1 MTDDNFNEKFEDL
14 TEGMRMEKVY
24 DNLADRANLIRVV
37 AMHAADV
44 YKTARKA
51 GLPRRVAAA
60 MARDYFDIETTP
72 SSYFLVGKGE
82 G

>member
-1 MTDDNFNEKFEDL
+1 MTDDNFNEKFEAL
-14 TEGMRMEKVY
+14 AEGLEYEKIY
-24 DNLADRANLIRVV
+24 DALADRANLIRVV

-44 YKTARKA
+44 YKAARKA
-51 GLPRRVAAA
+51 GLPRKVAAA
-60 MARDYFDIETTP
+60 MARDYFDYETTP

>member
-14 TEGMRMEKVY
+14 TESMRLEKVY
-24 DNLADRANLIRVV
+24 DSLADRANLVRVI

-44 YKTARKA
+44 YKAARKA
-51 GLPRRVAAA
+51 GLPRKVAAA
-60 MARDYFDIETTP
+60 MARDFFINENTP
-72 SSYFLVGKGE
+72 ASYFLIGNGE